1 MWEATEAGSLCPFL
15 CGWQGSPGLI
25 HPLMEPQE
33 RTAPP
38 KGMQLATLLSHRR
51 DPSVRGRSAL
61 AEVSST
67 VPRALPP
74 CELLPWCL
82 FPGAESGPAA
92 ELQVSQSRGG
102 CGTKVPVGP
111 SAECSRSWV
120 LRAWPVKLQ
129 AFCLSIIYS
138 LLSSPQVPCSP
149 GA

>member
-1 MWEATEAGSLCPFL
+1 
-15 CGWQGSPGLI
+15 
-25 HPLMEPQE
+25 MEPQE

-51 DPSVRGRSAL
+51 DPSVRGRPAL

-74 CELLPWCL
+74 CELLPWRL

-111 SAECSRSWV
+111 SAGCSRSWV

-129 AFCLSIIYS
+129 SLASETAGLPPEYYLFTPFLTPSA
-138 LLSSPQVPCSP
+138 LLSRCLENPNS
-149 GA
+149 